1 MIILHNFAEQQK
13 IESEKDW
20 KKNLKQTDDKKIAES
35 FEPIT
40 KKLFKT
46 TEAIEKLTLFR
57 NKEEKSNQPAIE
69 NIQPYL
75 EDAQNMST
83 EGVINELSLE
93 HTVENMK
100 KK

>member
-1 MIILHNFAEQQK
+1 MNQKK
-13 IESEKDW
+13 IE
-20 KKNLKQTDDKKIAES
+20 KKVKQTDDKKLAES
-35 FEPIT
+35 FEPII

-46 TEAIEKLTLFR
+46 TEAIEKLTFFR
-57 NKEEKSNQPAIE
+57 NKEEKSTQPAIE
-69 NIQPYL
+69 NIQPHL